1 MMNLSNLCRCPACL
15 PSIPPDP
22 ATATPAE
29 VAAHAEHLHK
39 LAAIGAL
46 PDPAFQPYPQ
56 PKQVCAFIGHFGY
69 HEKGP
74 GGYASPLF

>member
-1 MMNLSNLCRCPACL
+1 MTTLSSAAPCRCPACL

-29 VAAHAEHLHK
+29 LFTHREHLRQ
-39 LAAIGAL
+39 LAAISAL

-56 PKQVCAFIGHFGY
+56 LLAPCPRPSSFPTTCAT
-69 HEKGP
+69 P
-74 GGYASPLF
+74 ASPF

>member
-1 MMNLSNLCRCPACL
+1 MTPSNLCRCPAGL

-22 ATATPAE
+22 ATAAPAE
-29 VAAHAEHLHK
+29 LFTHGEHLRQ

-56 PKQVCAFIGHFGY
+56 LPASCPRPSSF
-69 HEKGP
+69 P
-74 GGYASPLF
+74 TTYATPA